1 LKQLT
6 GTVKKISSIMD
17 ILAGI
22 CIFSVMLLVVSN
34 IILRTFFKQP
44 ILGTYEMVGF
54 LIGIAIALALA
65 HCAFQNGHVA
75 VSIVMDRF
83 SDRIKS
89 FTAIIVQIAS
99 LLFAF
104 AAAWSLVKFGDAMKI
119 RGLVSPSS
127 AIPVYPF
134 IYLVAL
140 GVLGLGLVIVYQF
153 LVSCREAA
161 GNVTTKNIV
170 GNETAKKVA

>member
-1 LKQLT
+1 MKQLT

-17 ILAGI
+17 FLAGM
-22 CIFSVMLLVVSN
+22 CVFAVMLLVVAN

-44 ILGTYEMVGF
+44 ILGTYELVGF

-65 HCAFQNGHVA
+65 HCALQNGHIA
-75 VSIVMDRF
+75 VSIIMDRC
-83 SDRIKS
+83 SKKIQS
-89 FTAIIVQIAS
+89 FTAIIVHITS
-99 LLFAF
+99 FSFAF
-104 AAAWSLVKFGDAMKI
+104 AAAWSLVKFGDAMEI

-134 IYLVAL
+134 IYVVAL

-161 GNVTTKNIV
+161 GNETGKILV